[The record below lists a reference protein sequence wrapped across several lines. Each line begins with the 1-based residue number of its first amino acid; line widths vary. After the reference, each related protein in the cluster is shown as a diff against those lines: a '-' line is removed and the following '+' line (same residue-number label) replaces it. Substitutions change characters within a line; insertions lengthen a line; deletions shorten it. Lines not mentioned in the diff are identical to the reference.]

1 MNKITMDLNLKV
13 EREFLPFVNKPGRY
27 IGNEY
32 NVIQKDLDGIDLRVA
47 LAFPEVYELGMSYV
61 GFDILYH
68 ILNSQPDVWAERV
81 YAPWFDAEEVL
92 REKNISLFSL
102 ESRTPLAEFD
112 WIGFTL
118 QYELTYT
125 NILNMLNLAGI
136 PLKAD
141 DRPADWPII
150 IGGGPSAYNP
160 EPLAEFFDAFLLG
173 DGEEAILEICQILR
187 EAKNDGKNKN
197 QILFEFSK
205 ISGLYIPRFYKVEYD
220 SFGDFKKTVP
230 EQDHIPQRIRKRV
243 IPELEGKNYS
253 IKPLVPLIEITHD
266 RLSLEIMRGC
276 TEGCRF
282 CNAGMI
288 YRPVRQRPVE
298 DIIYQ
303 SREAIHQS
311 GFSEI
316 SLLSLNSSDYQDL
329 NWLMMKEK
337 MLLAEERLSFTFPS
351 LRLDGL
357 TPDMVEFVKTY
368 KKAGFTFAPEAG
380 SQRLRNVINKNIQEK
395 DLLDTLR
402 LVLDNGW
409 QLIKFYFMIGL
420 PTEKEEDL
428 LAIVTLLEKCLK
440 IGTSYKEVRFN
451 VSISPFSPKPH
462 TPFQWE
468 KQEMP
473 QELEKKSQF
482 ILSKLPTHRI
492 SFSWRDGYTSS
503 LETIFNR
510 GGRELSKV
518 LEESWRNG
526 ARFDGWKEGFK
537 WERWISAFEANGI
550 DWKKYLRALS
560 VSLPLPWEHLDMGI
574 SSAFLQKEK
583 LRAYEGRSS
592 QDCRDSVCLGCGLQ
606 RKEFEDLVSCYRET
620 SDKEEKI
627 SASKNNNLSTA
638 QDKSPGQNF
647 GRSSRRRIIN
657 TTSVRKKI
665 RLRFTKTGLTR
676 FMSHLD
682 LVRLFDRAAR
692 RANISLVYSQGYHPR
707 PKMAFG
713 PPLSLGVGSIAEYLD
728 LDVEMG
734 YESDFQERLNTVLPA
749 GIQILTWKIVYA
761 KVPSLSSAINRQTY
775 ETYLENLDIPVPWL
789 QDLMALTQI
798 TITRQVKEDIK
809 EIDIRP
815 FINEIKQEDQKL
827 FIVLDAIEGRS
838 AKITEV
844 LQALFDPHSID
855 QRTLYTQRTGQYIL
869 GQKLMDPIEVLDNR
883 GN

>member
-1 MNKITMDLNLKV
+1 MDLNLKV

-32 NVIQKDLDGIDLRVA
+32 NVVQKDLDQIGLRVA

-68 ILNSQPDVWAERV
+68 ILNSQPDIWAERV

-92 REKNISLFSL
+92 REKNIPLFSL

-136 PLKAD
+136 PLKAK
-141 DRPADWPII
+141 DRSNNWPII
-150 IGGGPSAYNP
+150 VGGGPSTYNP
-160 EPLAEFFDAFLLG
+160 EPLAEFFDAFLVG
-173 DGEEAILEICQILR
+173 DGEEAILEICQILQ
-187 EAKNDGKNKN
+187 EAKEKDKNKDH
-197 QILFEFSK
+197 LLTELSG
-205 ISGLYIPRFYKVEYD
+205 ISGLYIPALYKVEND
-220 SFGDFKKTVP
+220 SFGDFKNIVP
-230 EQDHIPQRIRKRV
+230 ERDDIPQRISKR
-243 IPELEGKNYS
+243 ILPELNGKNYS

-288 YRPVRQRPVE
+288 YRPVRQRPVD
-298 DIIYQ
+298 DIIHQ
-303 SREAIHQS
+303 SREAIQQS

-337 MLLAEERLSFTFPS
+337 ILLAEERLSFTFPS

-357 TPDMVEFVKTY
+357 TGEMVEFVKSY

-409 QLIKFYFMIGL
+409 QLVKFYFMIGL

-428 LAIVTLLEKCLK
+428 LAIVELLEKCLK
-440 IGTSYKEVRFN
+440 IASSYKEVRFN

-473 QELEKKSQF
+473 QELENKSRF
-482 ILSKLPTHRI
+482 ILNKLPTHRI

-518 LEESWRNG
+518 LEESWKNG
-526 ARFDGWKEGFK
+526 ARFDGWKEGFD
-537 WERWISAFEANGI
+537 WERWLSAFEIYGI

-560 VSLPLPWEHLDMGI
+560 ISLPLPWDHLDMGI
-574 SSAFLQKEK
+574 SSSFLQKEK
-583 LRAYEGRSS
+583 LRAYEGRTS
-592 QDCRDSVCLGCGLQ
+592 QDCKDSVCLGCGLQ
-606 RKEFEDLVSCYRET
+606 RKEFEELVSCYREEPAKESKQPT
-620 SDKEEKI
+620 SQIKI
-627 SASKNNNLSTA
+627 SPSSEGKTI
-638 QDKSPGQNF
+638 QPNF
-647 GRSSRRRIIN
+647 GRSSRKRIVN
-657 TTSVRKKI
+657 TTPVKKKI

-692 RANISLVYSQGYHPR
+692 RAKISLVYSQGYHPR

-728 LDVEMG
+728 LEVEMG
-734 YESDFQERLNTVLPA
+734 YESDLQEQLNAVLPA
-749 GIQILTWKIVYA
+749 GIRILTWKTVYS

-775 ETYLENLDIPVPWL
+775 ETYLENLDIPAEWFGDFLV
-789 QDLMALTQI
+789 QTQI
-798 TITRQVKEDIK
+798 QISRRVKEDIK

-815 FINEIKQEDQKL
+815 YIHNINQDDQKL
-827 FIVLDAIEGRS
+827 QIILDANEGKS

-844 LQALFDPHSID
+844 LQTLLEPHHID
-855 QRTLYTQRTGQYIL
+855 QRTLYTQRTGQYIM
-869 GQKLMDPIEVLDNR
+869 GEKLMDPLEVLDTG